1 MGNFVPFL
9 SSLQE
14 EEMNVSRFEVW
25 ITGFETQC
33 KKHEGKWQPDV
44 RTGTNRAMTIGEY
57 EGEWKM
63 SLLKK

>member
-1 MGNFVPFL
+1 MSSLIIKLLKMGNFVPFL

-33 KKHEGKWQPDV
+33 KKHEGK
-44 RTGTNRAMTIGEY
+44 
-57 EGEWKM
+57 
-63 SLLKK
+63 